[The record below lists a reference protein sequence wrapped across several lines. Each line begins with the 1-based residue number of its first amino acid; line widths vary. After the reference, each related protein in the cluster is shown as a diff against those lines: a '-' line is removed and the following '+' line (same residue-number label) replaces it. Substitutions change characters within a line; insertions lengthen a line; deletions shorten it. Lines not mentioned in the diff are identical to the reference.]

1 MKQMQKGYFITLEGP
16 DGGGKTTQAGLLAE
30 YIKQFGYEVLLTRE
44 PGGTPLAEEIRRLIL
59 TPTEETLQPMAE
71 ILLYAASR
79 AQHVQS
85 LIQPG
90 LAAGKVVI
98 CERFVDSSLAY
109 QGYGLGWD
117 LELIRQI
124 NRLAVGEVMPDLTF
138 LLDNDARLCLDRVTR
153 RSVQIR
159 TQVDRIEARGVEFQE
174 RVRRGYLELASREP
188 RMIIIDTSRKDI
200 ETVHREMVA
209 RMPGIGGRQYNG

>member
-1 MKQMQKGYFITLEGP
+1 MKQMQNGYFITLEGP
-16 DGGGKTTQAGLLAE
+16 DGGGKTTQAELLAD
-30 YIKQFGYEVLLTRE
+30 YIKQCGYEVILTRE

-59 TPTEETLQPMAE
+59 TPTKEMLRPMAE

-98 CERFVDSSLAY
+98 CERFIDSSLAY

-117 LELIRQI
+117 LEVIRRI
-124 NRLAVGEVMPDLTF
+124 NRLAVGEIMPDLTF
-138 LLDNDARLCLDRVTR
+138 LLDNDVRLCLDRVTR
-153 RSVQIR
+153 RSDKIR
-159 TQVDRIEARGVEFQE
+159 TKVDRIEARGVEFQE
-174 RVRRGYLELASREP
+174 RVRRGYLELASRDP
-188 RMIIIDTSRKDI
+188 RMIIIDTSQKEI

-209 RMPGIGGRQYNG
+209 RMPRIGTKRE

>member
-1 MKQMQKGYFITLEGP
+1 MQKGYFITLEGP
-16 DGGGKTTQAGLLAE
+16 DGGGKTTQAGLLAK
-30 YIKQFGYEVLLTRE
+30 YIKQLGYEVILTRE

-59 TPTEETLQPMAE
+59 TPTEEALQPMTE
-71 ILLYAASR
+71 IFLYAASR
-79 AQHVQS
+79 AQHVHS

-117 LELIRQI
+117 LELIRRI

-138 LLDNDARLCLDRVTR
+138 LLDNDARLCLDRVTK
-153 RSVQIR
+153 RSDNVR
-159 TQVDRIEARGVEFQE
+159 TKVDRIEARGVEFQE

-188 RMIIIDTSRKDI
+188 RMIIINTSQKDI
-200 ETVHREMVA
+200 ETVHQEMVA
-209 RMPGIGGRQYNG
+209 RMPGIGMGRES

>member
-1 MKQMQKGYFITLEGP
+1 MRQMQKGYFVTLEGP

-30 YIKQFGYEVLLTRE
+30 YIKQLGYKVILTRE

-59 TPTEETLQPMAE
+59 NPTEEILQPMAE

-79 AQHVQS
+79 AQHVQT
-85 LIQPG
+85 LIQPA

-117 LELIRQI
+117 LELIRRI
-124 NRLAVGEVMPDLTF
+124 NRLAVGDVMPDLTF
-138 LLDNDARLCLDRVTR
+138 LLDNDARLCLDRVAQ
-153 RSVQIR
+153 RSGDIR
-159 TQVDRIEARGVEFQE
+159 TKVDRIEARGVEFQE
-174 RVRRGYLELASREP
+174 RVRRGYLELASLEP
-188 RMIIIDTSRKDI
+188 RMIVIDTSRKDI
-200 ETVHREMVA
+200 EEVHREILA
-209 RMPGIGGRQYNG
+209 NMPGIGERRE

>member
-200 ETVHREMVA
+200 EAVHREMVA
-209 RMPGIGGRQYNG
+209 RMPGIGGRR

>member
-200 ETVHREMVA
+200 EAVHREMVA

>member
-1 MKQMQKGYFITLEGP
+1 MQKGYFITLEGP
-16 DGGGKTTQAGLLAE
+16 DGGGKTTQAGLLAK
-30 YIKQFGYEVLLTRE
+30 YIKQLGYEVILTRE

-59 TPTEETLQPMAE
+59 TPTEEALQPMAE
-71 ILLYAASR
+71 IFLYAASR
-79 AQHVQS
+79 AQHVHS

-117 LELIRQI
+117 LELIRRI

-138 LLDNDARLCLDRVTR
+138 LLDNDARLCLDRVTK
-153 RSVQIR
+153 RSDNVR
-159 TQVDRIEARGVEFQE
+159 TKVDRIEARGVEFQE

-188 RMIIIDTSRKDI
+188 RMIIINTSQKDI
-200 ETVHREMVA
+200 ETVHQEMVA
-209 RMPGIGGRQYNG
+209 RMPGIGMGRES

>member
-1 MKQMQKGYFITLEGP
+1 MQKGYFITLEGP
-16 DGGGKTTQAGLLAE
+16 DGGGKTTQAGLLAK
-30 YIKQFGYEVLLTRE
+30 YIKQFGYEVILTRE

-59 TPTEETLQPMAE
+59 TPTEEALQPMAE

-85 LIQPG
+85 LIQPA

-117 LELIRQI
+117 LELIRRI
-124 NRLAVGEVMPDLTF
+124 NRLAVGEVIPDLTF

-153 RSVQIR
+153 RSDKVR
-159 TQVDRIEARGVEFQE
+159 TKVDRIEARGVEFQQ
-174 RVRRGYLELASREP
+174 RVRRGYLELASCEP
-188 RMIIIDTSRKDI
+188 RMIVIDTSQKDI
-200 ETVHREMVA
+200 ETVHQEMVA
-209 RMPGIGGRQYNG
+209 RMPGIGVRHES

>member
-1 MKQMQKGYFITLEGP
+1 MQKGYFITLEGP
-16 DGGGKTTQAGLLAE
+16 DGGGKTTQAGLLAK
-30 YIKQFGYEVLLTRE
+30 YIKQLGYEVILTRE

-59 TPTEETLQPMAE
+59 TPTEEALQPMAE
-71 ILLYAASR
+71 IFLYAASR
-79 AQHVQS
+79 AQHVHS

-117 LELIRQI
+117 LELIRRI

-138 LLDNDARLCLDRVTR
+138 LLDNDARLCLDRVTK
-153 RSVQIR
+153 RSDNVR
-159 TQVDRIEARGVEFQE
+159 TKVDRIEARGVEFQE

-188 RMIIIDTSRKDI
+188 RMIIINTSQKDI
-200 ETVHREMVA
+200 ETVHQEMVA
-209 RMPGIGGRQYNG
+209 RMPGIGGRHG

>member
-1 MKQMQKGYFITLEGP
+1 MKIMKKGYFITLEGP
-16 DGGGKTTQAGLLAE
+16 DGGGKTTQARLLAD
-30 YIKQFGYEVLLTRE
+30 YIKKIGFEVLLTRE

-59 TPTEETLQPMAE
+59 TPTDEALQPMAE

-85 LIQPG
+85 LIQPA
-90 LAAGKVVI
+90 LAEGKVVI

-117 LELIRQI
+117 LELVGEI
-124 NRLAVGEVMPDLTF
+124 NRLAIGEVMPDLTF
-138 LLDNDARLCLDRVTR
+138 LLDNDTGLCLDRVTQ
-153 RSVQIR
+153 RSDNVG
-159 TQVDRIEARGVEFQE
+159 TKVDRIEARGMEFHQ

-188 RMIIIDTSRKDI
+188 RMIIIDTSGKNI
-200 ETVHREMVA
+200 EEVHGEIIAGMPNIGA
-209 RMPGIGGRQYNG
+209 RHR

>member
-1 MKQMQKGYFITLEGP
+1 MRQMQKGYFITLEGP
-16 DGGGKTTQAGLLAE
+16 DGGGKTTQAGLLAK
-30 YIKQFGYEVLLTRE
+30 YIKQLGYEVILTRE

-59 TPTEETLQPMAE
+59 TPTEEALQPMAE
-71 ILLYAASR
+71 IFLYAASR
-79 AQHVQS
+79 AQHVHS

-117 LELIRQI
+117 LELIRRI

-138 LLDNDARLCLDRVTR
+138 LLDNDARLCLDRVTK
-153 RSVQIR
+153 RSDNVR
-159 TQVDRIEARGVEFQE
+159 TKVDRIEARGVEFQE

-188 RMIIIDTSRKDI
+188 RMIIINTSQKDI
-200 ETVHREMVA
+200 ETVHQEMVA
-209 RMPGIGGRQYNG
+209 RMPGIGMGRES

>member
-1 MKQMQKGYFITLEGP
+1 MRQMQKGYFITLEGP
-16 DGGGKTTQAGLLAE
+16 DGGGKTTQAGLLAK
-30 YIKQFGYEVLLTRE
+30 YIKQLGYEVILTRE

-59 TPTEETLQPMAE
+59 TPTEEALQPMAE
-71 ILLYAASR
+71 IFLYAASR
-79 AQHVQS
+79 AQHVHS

-117 LELIRQI
+117 LELIRRI

-138 LLDNDARLCLDRVTR
+138 LLDNDARLCLDRVTK
-153 RSVQIR
+153 RSDNVR
-159 TQVDRIEARGVEFQE
+159 TKVDRIEARGVEFQE

-188 RMIIIDTSRKDI
+188 RMIIINTSQKDI
-200 ETVHREMVA
+200 ETVHQEMVA
-209 RMPGIGGRQYNG
+209 RMPGIGGRHG

>member
-1 MKQMQKGYFITLEGP
+1 MKQMQNGYFITLEGP
-16 DGGGKTTQAGLLAE
+16 DGGGKTTQAGLLAD
-30 YIKQFGYEVLLTRE
+30 YIKQCGYEVILTRE

-59 TPTEETLQPMAE
+59 TPTEEILRPLAE

-98 CERFVDSSLAY
+98 CERFIDSSLAY

-117 LELIRQI
+117 LELIRRI

-138 LLDNDARLCLDRVTR
+138 LLDNDVRLCLDRVIS
-153 RSVQIR
+153 RSDKIR
-159 TQVDRIEARGVEFQE
+159 TKVDRIEARGVEFQE
-174 RVRRGYLELASREP
+174 RVRRGYLELASRDP
-188 RMIIIDTSRKDI
+188 RMIIIDTSQKEI

-209 RMPGIGGRQYNG
+209 RMPRIGTKRE

>member
-1 MKQMQKGYFITLEGP
+1 MQKGYFITLEGP
-16 DGGGKTTQAGLLAE
+16 DGGGKTTQAGLLAK
-30 YIKQFGYEVLLTRE
+30 YIKQLGYEVILTRE

-59 TPTEETLQPMAE
+59 TPTEEALQPMAE
-71 ILLYAASR
+71 IFLYAASR
-79 AQHVQS
+79 AQHVHS

-117 LELIRQI
+117 LELIRRI

-138 LLDNDARLCLDRVTR
+138 LLDNDARLCLDRVTK
-153 RSVQIR
+153 RSDNVR
-159 TQVDRIEARGVEFQE
+159 TKVDRIEARGVEFQE

-188 RMIIIDTSRKDI
+188 RMIIINTSQKDI
-200 ETVHREMVA
+200 ETVHQEMVA
-209 RMPGIGGRQYNG
+209 RMPGIGMGRE